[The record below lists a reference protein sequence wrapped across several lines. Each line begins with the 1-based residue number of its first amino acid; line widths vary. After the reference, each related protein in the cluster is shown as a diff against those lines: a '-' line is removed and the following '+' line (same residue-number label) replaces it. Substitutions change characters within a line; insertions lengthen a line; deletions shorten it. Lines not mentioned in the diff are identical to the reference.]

1 MDTPTTPRHPS
12 NGYEIING
20 TPVISGLSSAVASPL
35 VKVGGATSSQT
46 QCAYSPYASPSI
58 RSDGRR
64 RSMRLE
70 MRSPAKNLDLKLGS
84 VDEDVE
90 ADYVQA
96 SAVELDYCLDD
107 TQLDVKKSA
116 KRRRSLGLQAK
127 QPTPT
132 KSESPEVVKV
142 EKSSTKK
149 SNKKRRQSAHFGV
162 ARSVERKAIVTE
174 IARDTETDCVELMPS
189 GLNETKPASKKK
201 RRQSNCFGSAK
212 SVDIELA
219 AMTELEATLSICL
232 TREAEA
238 ELVLALDSIASSVL
252 TTILEEHEAELAR
265 KDKLDE
271 STDSLDNISFE
282 LDEKENRPT
291 ISAIKR
297 KKGRR
302 DTFDL
307 SKKRGLRVGPSVL
320 DAPTPGSNTKTVDVH
335 KFEKAKH
342 TGISIDTSIEEESD
356 ELKKKLFITPKNID
370 VNHDVTTELAR
381 TLKDD
386 PLNHVV
392 VAVNPEVKATM
403 EELESV
409 AVEERMKTMFGE
421 FKIYNYPCV
430 SARIFSAMSLILTNN
445 EEFSALLPLLTSLV
459 TAEIVSLQNRD
470 ENRDVYFINKRVCFS
485 GYDYSSTMP
494 AVDSIDGSH
503 VDLVSSIEALKNV
516 LQEAQKLSPPA
527 RVLESAI
534 RCLDDMGSCDNVSE
548 VCAKTLVGYFPSSR
562 FHKAIKHYSNELEDI
577 RCYLT
582 GQESTTA
589 EHIGVRF
596 RLNDF
601 VGRSIRYHLRKLLN
615 SLPESLI
622 DFFVEECEERWGRA
636 VDDRS
641 ISSILNCSL
650 EKVNQFM
657 LSSPKLFDDHEILP
671 TFFSKDASELA
682 LACGKIQDVRVRASL
697 KSIGDDAL
705 KDIASDLQAART
717 FLLGA
722 RACKFVWEL
731 LDWPGV
737 KEHVKSKGGFESIES
752 ISKVFYDLHL
762 YTNSDH
768 QHFILLRNVD
778 DLTQMLAKVV
788 ERLEDTIDSCETAI
802 RKLGRQMISRQKDHA
817 YKTKGTAMYALRMS
831 LEAEKGEKFPL
842 PIANYSC

>member
-1 MDTPTTPRHPS
+1 
-12 NGYEIING
+12 
-20 TPVISGLSSAVASPL
+20 
-35 VKVGGATSSQT
+35 
-46 QCAYSPYASPSI
+46 
-58 RSDGRR
+58 
-64 RSMRLE
+64 MRLE

-116 KRRRSLGLQAK
+116 KRRRSLRLQAK

-219 AMTELEATLSICL
+219 ATTELEATLSISL
-232 TREAEA
+232 TREAES

-252 TTILEEHEAELAR
+252 TTILEEHEAELAK

-282 LDEKENRPT
+282 VDEKENRPT

-370 VNHDVTTELAR
+370 VNHDVTTERAR

-421 FKIYNYPCV
+421 FKIYNYV
-430 SARIFSAMSLILTNN
+430 SNFVLLLSNYLITH
-445 EEFSALLPLLTSLV
+445 
-459 TAEIVSLQNRD
+459 
-470 ENRDVYFINKRVCFS
+470 
-485 GYDYSSTMP
+485 
-494 AVDSIDGSH
+494 H
-503 VDLVSSIEALKNV
+503 V
-516 LQEAQKLSPPA
+516 
-527 RVLESAI
+527 
-534 RCLDDMGSCDNVSE
+534 
-548 VCAKTLVGYFPSSR
+548 
-562 FHKAIKHYSNELEDI
+562 
-577 RCYLT
+577 
-582 GQESTTA
+582 
-589 EHIGVRF
+589 
-596 RLNDF
+596 
-601 VGRSIRYHLRKLLN
+601 HL
-615 SLPESLI
+615 
-622 DFFVEECEERWGRA
+622 
-636 VDDRS
+636 
-641 ISSILNCSL
+641 
-650 EKVNQFM
+650 
-657 LSSPKLFDDHEILP
+657 
-671 TFFSKDASELA
+671 
-682 LACGKIQDVRVRASL
+682 
-697 KSIGDDAL
+697 
-705 KDIASDLQAART
+705 
-717 FLLGA
+717 
-722 RACKFVWEL
+722 
-731 LDWPGV
+731 
-737 KEHVKSKGGFESIES
+737 
-752 ISKVFYDLHL
+752 
-762 YTNSDH
+762 
-768 QHFILLRNVD
+768 HF
-778 DLTQMLAKVV
+778 
-788 ERLEDTIDSCETAI
+788 
-802 RKLGRQMISRQKDHA
+802 
-817 YKTKGTAMYALRMS
+817 
-831 LEAEKGEKFPL
+831 
-842 PIANYSC
+842 